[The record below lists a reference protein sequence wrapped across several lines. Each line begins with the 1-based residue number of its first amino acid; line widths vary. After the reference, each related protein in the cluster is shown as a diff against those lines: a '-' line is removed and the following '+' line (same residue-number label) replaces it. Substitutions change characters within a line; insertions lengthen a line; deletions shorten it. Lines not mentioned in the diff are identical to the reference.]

1 MADRTASSIAIPT
14 PTPDQRRIAQDSF
27 NRAREA
33 ILGDQLEYAITLLLT
48 ACRLDPGNFLY
59 RQTLRKTQKDKFGN
73 NLRGSRFAFLTTPRW
88 KARVKSAKRSRDYL
102 KVLEHAEQV
111 LCRNPWDM
119 GTQIDM
125 AEAFD
130 SMGLIDLAVFTLDQA
145 RQKYP
150 KDATLN
156 RALARLFEKR
166 GDFQKAI
173 VLWQLVKEKHPTDVE
188 AAHKAKDLAASE
200 TIHKGQYVEAASGTK
215 ESPVLGRIEARA
227 VEKQDRLSR
236 DADPLLRR
244 IEADPTEPALYV
256 QLASVYRRHKQS
268 DRARAVLTQGLG
280 PTGNAFQLQLAL
292 MELDL
297 APVRRNLE
305 LVEARLQRL
314 KEKSPASGEESSRNA
329 ELEEDLS
336 ERDLHQMRSKLNKE
350 INSREIEI
358 FRVKADR
365 FPTDLGHRMELGT
378 RLLKADLIEEA
389 ISELQLAKKDE
400 KLKWKAAMLLG
411 MSFKRRN
418 NWRLAQR
425 NFEDAL
431 AAVPLSDELARK
443 ELLYQLA
450 SGCAENGDLARAV
463 DLGHEL
469 ANLDF
474 SFKNIGKLLD
484 EWNDRMQSA

>member
-1 MADRTASSIAIPT
+1 MAERPASSTSIPT
-14 PTPDQRRIAQDSF
+14 PTADQRRIAQDSF
-27 NRAREA
+27 TKAREA
-33 ILGDQLEYAITLLLT
+33 IAGGQLDYAITMLLT

-88 KARVKSAKRSRDYL
+88 KAKVKSAKRGRDYL
-102 KVLEHAEQV
+102 RVLEHAEQV
-111 LCRNPWDM
+111 LCRNPWDL
-119 GTQIDM
+119 GTQLDM

-130 SMGLIDLAVFTLDQA
+130 ALGLIDLAVFTLDQA

-150 KDATLN
+150 KDSTLN

-173 VLWQLVKEKHPTDVE
+173 VLWQLVREKHPTDVE

-200 TIHKGQYVEAASGTK
+200 TIKKGQYVEAAAGTK

-227 VEKQDRLSR
+227 TEKQDRLSR

-244 IEADPTEPALYV
+244 IEADPTEPTLYV
-256 QLASVYRRHKQS
+256 QLAGVYRRHNHL
-268 DRARAVLTQGLG
+268 DRARAVLMQGLG

-292 MELDL
+292 IELDL

-305 LVEARLQRL
+305 LVEARIQRL
-314 KEKSPASGEESSRNA
+314 REKSPASGVETARGDEPDEEM
-329 ELEEDLS
+329 S
-336 ERDLHQMRSKLNKE
+336 ERDLQQMRAKLLKE
-350 INSREIEI
+350 INAREIDI

-365 FPTDLGHRMELGT
+365 FPTELAHRMELGT
-378 RLLKADLIEEA
+378 RLLKADLVEEA
-389 ISELQLAKKDE
+389 IAELQMAKKDE
-400 KLKWKAAMLLG
+400 KLKWKASMLLG
-411 MSFKRRN
+411 TSFKRRN

-431 AAVPLSDELARK
+431 AAVPVTDEPARK

-450 SGCAENGDLARAV
+450 SGCAENGDLPRAV

>member
-1 MADRTASSIAIPT
+1 MSDRPASSTAAPSPT
-14 PTPDQRRIAQDSF
+14 ADQRRIAQDSF
-27 NRAREA
+27 VKAREA
-33 ILGDQLEYAITLLLT
+33 IGNDQLDYAIALLLT
-48 ACRLDPGNFLY
+48 ACRLDPGNFLF
-59 RQTLRKTQKDKFGN
+59 RQTLRKCQKDKFGN
-73 NLRGSRFAFLTTPRW
+73 NLRGSRFALFTTPRW
-88 KARVKSAKRSRDYL
+88 KGRVKSAKRARDYL

-119 GTQIDM
+119 GTQLDM

-130 SMGLIDLAVFTLDQA
+130 ALGLMELAVFTLDQA

-200 TIHKGQYVEAASGTK
+200 TIQKGHYVEAAAGTK

-227 VEKQDRLSR
+227 VERQDRVGR
-236 DADPLLRR
+236 EVEPLLKR
-244 IEADPTEPALYV
+244 IKADPTEPALYV
-256 QLASVYRRHKQS
+256 QLSGVYRRHDQA
-268 DRARAVLTQGLG
+268 DRARAVLQQGLG
-280 PTGNAFQLQLAL
+280 PTGNAFQLQLEL
-292 MELDL
+292 MDLDL
-297 APVRRNLE
+297 APVRKNLE
-305 LVEARLQRL
+305 LAEARLRRIKDKNKQDD
-314 KEKSPASGEESSRNA
+314 ETTHDDEA
-329 ELEEDLS
+329 EDDLT
-336 ERDLHQMRSKLNKE
+336 ERDLIQLRAKLIKE
-350 INSREIEI
+350 INTREIDF

-365 FPTDLGHRMELGT
+365 FPNDLGHRIELGT
-378 RLLKADLIEEA
+378 RLLKADLVDEA
-389 ISELQLAKKDE
+389 INELQLARRDE
-400 KLKWKAAMLLG
+400 KFKWKAAMLLG
-411 MSFKRRN
+411 ICFKKRN

-425 NFEDAL
+425 NFEEAL
-431 AAVPLSDELARK
+431 AAVPESDEAARK

-450 SGCAENGDLARAV
+450 SGCAENGDLSRAV

-474 SFKNIGKLLD
+474 GFKDIGKLLD
-484 EWNDRMQSA
+484 DWNDRLQSA

>member
-1 MADRTASSIAIPT
+1 M
-14 PTPDQRRIAQDSF
+14 
-27 NRAREA
+27 
-33 ILGDQLEYAITLLLT
+33 
-48 ACRLDPGNFLY
+48 
-59 RQTLRKTQKDKFGN
+59 
-73 NLRGSRFAFLTTPRW
+73 
-88 KARVKSAKRSRDYL
+88 KSAKRGRDYL
-102 KVLEHAEQV
+102 KVLEHGEQV

-119 GTQIDM
+119 GTQMDM

-130 SMGLIDLAVFTLDQA
+130 ALGLIDLAVFTLDQA

-173 VLWQLVKEKHPTDVE
+173 VLWQLVKETHPTDVE

-200 TIHKGQYVEAASGTK
+200 TIQKGQYVEAASGTK

-227 VEKQDRLSR
+227 VEKQDRLAR
-236 DADPLLRR
+236 DADPLLKR

-256 QLASVYRRHKQS
+256 QLAGVYRRHGQP
-268 DRARAVLTQGLG
+268 DRARAVLQQGLG
-280 PTGNAFQLQLAL
+280 PTGNAFQLQLRTDGPRPRAGPQ
-292 MELDL
+292 EPRTSPRPGS
-297 APVRRNLE
+297 ASSRRSAQLGE
-305 LVEARLQRL
+305 DGTRTDDDDGGTQRDGVA
-314 KEKSPASGEESSRNA
+314 PASRQAHQGDQRP
-329 ELEEDLS
+329 
-336 ERDLHQMRSKLNKE
+336 RDRHLP
-350 INSREIEI
+350 REGGPLP
-358 FRVKADR
+358 DR
-365 FPTDLGHRMELGT
+365 TWPPHRTRHAAPEGRPRGRGHRRTPAGA
-378 RLLKADLIEEA
+378 R
-389 ISELQLAKKDE
+389 DE

-411 MSFKRRN
+411 VCFKRRN

-425 NFEDAL
+425 NFEEAL
-431 AAVPLSDELARK
+431 AAVPADRRAGTK

-450 SGCAENGDLARAV
+450 SGCAENGDLPRAV

-474 SFKNIGKLLD
+474 GFKNIGKLLD

>member
-1 MADRTASSIAIPT
+1 MATRPASSIGTPT
-14 PTPDQRRIAQDSF
+14 PTADQRRIAQDSF
-27 NRAREA
+27 TKAREA
-33 ILGDQLEYAITLLLT
+33 LAGNQLDYAINLLLT

-59 RQTLRKTQKDKFGN
+59 RQTLRKAQKDKFGN
-73 NLRGSRFAFLTTPRW
+73 NLRGSRLAFLTTPRW
-88 KARVKSAKRSRDYL
+88 KGRMKSARRSRDYL
-102 KVLEHAEQV
+102 KVLEHGEQV
-111 LCRNPWDM
+111 LCRNPWDL
-119 GTQIDM
+119 GTQLEM
-125 AEAFD
+125 SEAFD
-130 SMGLIDLAVFTLDQA
+130 ALGLLDLAVFTLDQA

-150 KDATLN
+150 KDSTLN

-200 TIHKGQYVEAASGTK
+200 TIQKGQYVEAASGTK

-227 VEKQDRLSR
+227 MEKQDRLSR
-236 DADPLLRR
+236 DSEPLLRR

-256 QLASVYRRHKQS
+256 QLASVFRRHNQL

-280 PTGNAFQLQLAL
+280 PTGNAFQLQLEL
-292 MELDL
+292 MDLDL
-297 APVRRNLE
+297 APVRKNLE
-305 LVEARLQRL
+305 LAEARLRRV
-314 KEKSPASGEESSRNA
+314 KEKKHH
-329 ELEEDLS
+329 LEEETASDNGDDEELS
-336 ERDLHQMRSKLNKE
+336 ERDLQQMRAKLIKE
-350 INSREIEI
+350 INAREIDI

-365 FPTDLGHRMELGT
+365 FPAELGHRIELGT
-378 RLLKADLIEEA
+378 RLFKADLVEEA
-389 ISELQLAKKDE
+389 IAELQQAKRDE

-411 MSFKRRN
+411 MCFKKRN

-431 AAVPLSDELARK
+431 AGVPPTDEPARK

-450 SGCAENGDLARAV
+450 NGCAENGDLPRAI